1 MTIEFKAWP
10 KIARLNRDIYITEK
24 IDGTNAAVIVTENGE
39 VAAQSRSRVITPED
53 DNFGFAAWVQKN
65 ATALAEVLGEGYH
78 FGEWW
83 GGGIQ
88 RKYGLEKGAK
98 RFSLFNVKRWQETFD
113 AYEENPQVH
122 DLIDEGCDLV
132 PVLYQGPYS
141 EEMIQK
147 ALDFLRERG
156 SQASPGF
163 MDPEGV
169 VVYHV
174 AANQMFKV
182 TLKGDDAPKSVA
194 S

>member
-1 MTIEFKAWP
+1 MSIEFKAWP
-10 KIARLNRDIYITEK
+10 KIARLNREIYVTEK
-24 IDGTNAAVIVTENGE
+24 IDGTNAAIIVTETGE
-39 VAAQSRSRVITPED
+39 VGAQSRSRVITPEE

-65 ATALAEVLGEGYH
+65 ADHLREVLGEGYH

-98 RFSLFNVKRWQETFD
+98 RFSLFNVKRWEATFGNED
-113 AYEENPQVH
+113 TEAIVH
-122 DLIDEGCDLV
+122 LLNEGLDVV

-141 EEMIQK
+141 ELQIQG
-147 ALDFLRERG
+147 ALNGLRDNG
-156 SQASPGF
+156 SLAMPGF
-163 MDPEGV
+163 MDPEGI

-182 TLKGDDAPKSVA
+182 TLKGDDAPKSA
-194 S
+194 QS